1 MSTVN
6 ISLRVTKITLIK
18 FVPVTYHMA
27 QIFFGKVWYPVQF
40 SYNFKFFTS
49 ISPGAV
55 DRELIIQS

>member
-27 QIFFGKVWYPVQF
+27 QIFFDKVWYPVQF
-40 SYNFKFFTS
+40 LQFQNFHFNIPWS
-49 ISPGAV
+49 G
-55 DRELIIQS
+55 R